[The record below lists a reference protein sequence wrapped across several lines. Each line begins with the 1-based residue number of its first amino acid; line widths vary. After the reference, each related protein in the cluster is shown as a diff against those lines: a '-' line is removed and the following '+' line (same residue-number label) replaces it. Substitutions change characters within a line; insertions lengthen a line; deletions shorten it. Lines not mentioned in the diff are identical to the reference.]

1 MNIQQIKH
9 TVITCT
15 MTQIDRANRHSIR
28 EVKETVSHT
37 THKDLKVTDV
47 KRRIDQEVD
56 KYPNYA
62 ITIAQTDK

>member
-1 MNIQQIKH
+1 
-9 TVITCT
+9 

-28 EVKETVSHT
+28 EVKEAVSHT
-37 THKDLKVTDV
+37 THKDILKVTNV

-62 ITIAQTDK
+62 ITLAQTDK